1 MKTLSPNTPIT
12 AQLFSTKHVRQP
24 TRTLHGRTTHCAHH
38 TRYRNAVSLEIS
50 RCSTSTA
57 LQKSQRLVKRSRF
70 HTFTVT
76 FEIPLVQTKRYVY
89 SWLVAL
95 NERRTPRSQYR
106 VSVQCDEVFGGSCYI
121 VEEDRL
127 TWADARDRCVQLGG
141 HLAIIESEAEDQF
154 VFELAEG
161 KQQQGPMIGRVKVYI
176 YMQWLQ
182 RVLYAHC
189 NTFGGIHKQV

>member
-1 MKTLSPNTPIT
+1 MAARAATVIASFMIATFFLSRYNILCMKHIFN
-12 AQLFSTKHVRQP
+12 
-24 TRTLHGRTTHCAHH
+24 GRLQTCL
-38 TRYRNAVSLEIS
+38 AVVAFLGQSE
-50 RCSTSTA
+50 
-57 LQKSQRLVKRSRF
+57 
-70 HTFTVT
+70 
-76 FEIPLVQTKRYVY
+76 PYVY
-89 SWLVAL
+89 SLLVAI
-95 NERRTPRSQYR
+95 NERRTSISQYR

-176 YMQWLQ
+176 YM
-182 RVLYAHC
+182 
-189 NTFGGIHKQV
+189 

>member
-1 MKTLSPNTPIT
+1 MVLMNLSLLYQNANFQMQFCDILLQSRPRKQMKTLSPNTPIT

-76 FEIPLVQTKRYVY
+76 FETPYIIQFQKSSRMCENVIVSP
-89 SWLVAL
+89 AL
-95 NERRTPRSQYR
+95 HFRLFQLFRVCAQRSD
-106 VSVQCDEVFGGSCYI
+106 VV
-121 VEEDRL
+121 
-127 TWADARDRCVQLGG
+127 T
-141 HLAIIESEAEDQF
+141 
-154 VFELAEG
+154 
-161 KQQQGPMIGRVKVYI
+161 
-176 YMQWLQ
+176 
-182 RVLYAHC
+182 
-189 NTFGGIHKQV
+189 